1 MHDLRRFRR
10 FIHVDRKDV
19 IPMHAFPKRISAFL
33 LMIMLLFSGISA
45 HAEFSQRYTALME
58 NESIQ
63 IELGAS
69 FDTLSPLSAESLIIV
84 NDWLSR
90 LRIHMSAQQSAQRNI
105 TQSAVT
111 LDGKEVFGVSIQQ
124 QPGYTLTA
132 FSPSGGAYLTDSK
145 EKDALSLISGGA
157 DIPLSLTAAADLYAQ
172 WAPELYP
179 LLSQLVTPKASKTT
193 TSIKNAAASA
203 SYENYTFKAD
213 EMNAAWPQIL
223 STLLPALEE
232 ALIQQPHRYQEA
244 ESILS
249 SLVFSGECR
258 FKRFLDKQGNDM
270 GLQFTG
276 NAAIGDDVRK
286 VTLFGGYT
294 PGIGGYISLAL
305 PAVKGKNN
313 FKITFTGKLS
323 QTSAQNTLS
332 LESTFSRNLDGESYS
347 SSMTASLK
355 NVPKKGNETWSG
367 KITFTEKQK
376 SVTDTWTLTPA
387 LTFTDAGLQGDIAIR
402 KKEGE
407 NTVLKGA
414 VTLHMQPSPSLNP
427 APLLAAKDLRGMKET
442 HAHAVAAAELIPLT
456 GAFMQL
462 IAALPEESRILLT
475 HDLRTS
481 SWMNGPAPDPSNGNA
496 AQKPI
501 EEIPDTAPTEN
512 PQPQDDPWIVEED
525 PWAHEI
531 YWTVKEDTQP

>member
-1 MHDLRRFRR
+1 MHDFPPSWR

-19 IPMHAFPKRISAFL
+19 IPMRTLYKRIVTVY

-45 HAEFSQRYTALME
+45 HAEFSPRYTALME
-58 NESIQ
+58 NENIQ

-69 FDTLSPLSAESLIIV
+69 FDTLSPLSAESLAIV

-90 LRIHMSAQQSAQRNI
+90 IRIQMSAQQSSQRSI
-105 TQSAVT
+105 TQGALT
-111 LDGKEVFGVSIQQ
+111 MDGKEIFGVAIQQ

-132 FSPSGGAYLTDSK
+132 FSPSGGAYLTGPN

-157 DIPLSLTAAADLYAQ
+157 DIPLSLTAAADLYAR

-179 LLSQLVTPKASKTT
+179 LLGQLTVPKASKTT
-193 TSIKNAAASA
+193 TSIKNSAASS

-232 ALIQQPHRYQEA
+232 ALIEHPQRYQEA
-244 ESILS
+244 ESLLTN
-249 SLVFSGECR
+249 LVFSGECR

-294 PGIGGYISLAL
+294 PGKGGYISLAL

-323 QTSAQNTLS
+323 QTSTQNTLS

-367 KITFTEKQK
+367 KITLTEKQK
-376 SVTDTWTLTPA
+376 GVTDTWTLTPA

-414 VTLHMQPSPSLNP
+414 VMMHMQPASSLNP
-427 APLLAAKDLRGMKET
+427 SPVLAAKDLRGMKET
-442 HAHAVAAAELIPLT
+442 QAHAVAAAELIPLT
-456 GAFMQL
+456 RAFMQL
-462 IAALPEESRILLT
+462 IAVLPEESRILLT

-481 SWMNGPAPDPSNGNA
+481 SWMNGPVVPAEDTTDNTTEELNGADPSSA
-496 AQKPI
+496 
-501 EEIPDTAPTEN
+501 
-512 PQPQDDPWIVEED
+512 PQPDEEPWIVEED
-525 PWAHEI
+525 PWAHET
-531 YWTVKEDTQP
+531 YWIVKEDTHP